1 MRIIQSLFG
10 KDREYT
16 MNGATYVVTPVFRH
30 HGIIKNDL
38 TLDKCIKKM
47 LQSEIVYYRYTA
59 GCRGRIYPDRTVP
72 NSARQNRVIAYKSK
86 KQKQTEIC
94 SCKGNDEKK
103 MSVDNLSPLSTLILA
118 LD

>member
-1 MRIIQSLFG
+1 MYMRIIQSLFG

-72 NSARQNRVIAYKSK
+72 NSARQIRMMACESK
-86 KQKQTEIC
+86 KQEQTEIC
-94 SCKGNDEKK
+94 SCKETMKRK
-103 MSVDNLSPLSTLILA
+103 
-118 LD
+118 